1 MTDIFSQVAAI
12 CGLILSVASVIT
24 LVINGVKKAKTPE
37 ARQNER
43 LDALEKAVLRHDELF
58 RNDLNRFERMEN
70 GNRIMQRCM
79 LALLSHGIDGND
91 IEQMKLARKDLNE
104 YLINH

>member
-1 MTDIFSQVAAI
+1 MNDYVTQAAAI
-12 CGLILSVASVIT
+12 CGLILSLASIIT
-24 LVINGVKKAKTPE
+24 LIVSVVKKAKAPSTLM
-37 ARQNER
+37 NER
-43 LDALEKAVLRHDELF
+43 IETLERIVQDHTELLQ
-58 RNDLNRFERMEN
+58 NDFARFEQMKS

-91 IEQMKLARKDLNE
+91 IDQMKQARNDLNE

>member
-1 MTDIFSQVAAI
+1 MNNIVAQVAAV

-24 LVINGVKKAKTPE
+24 LIVNGVKKARTPE
-37 ARQNER
+37 AKQNER
-43 LDALEKAVLRHDELF
+43 LDALEKAIQRHDDLL

-70 GNRIMQRCM
+70 GNRIMQKCM

-91 IEQMKLARKDLNE
+91 IESMKQARNDLNE